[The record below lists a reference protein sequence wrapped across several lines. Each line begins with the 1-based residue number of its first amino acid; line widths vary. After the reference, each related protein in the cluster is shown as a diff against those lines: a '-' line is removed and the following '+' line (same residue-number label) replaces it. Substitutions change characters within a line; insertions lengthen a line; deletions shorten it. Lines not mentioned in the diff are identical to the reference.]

1 MHAIPTWGYLYR
13 AVIPILVDAGYRGN
27 APHFTLRAA
36 AHYGY
41 ERQFWPPPYLAA
53 KEQSARLA
61 ARDNER
67 ELELRAAAR
76 PPTHRQA
83 AE

>member
-13 AVIPILVDAGYRGN
+13 AVIPILVGAGYRGN

-36 AHYGY
+36 AHYG
-41 ERQFWPPPYLAA
+41 F
-53 KEQSARLA
+53 
-61 ARDNER
+61 ER

>member
-1 MHAIPTWGYLYR
+1 MHAIPTWGHLYR
-13 AVIPILVDAGYRGN
+13 AVIPILVDVGYRGN

-36 AHYGY
+36 AHYG
-41 ERQFWPPPYLAA
+41 F
-53 KEQSARLA
+53 
-61 ARDNER
+61 ER
-67 ELELRAAAR
+67 ELELRVAGR